1 MAVIEEEDEFYSACI
16 KKGRNA
22 FNIVSDLHYTYHSN
36 LACIR
41 DKMRSCVVAINK
53 REKKQ
58 ISNLLCND
66 AMLIAISLLVNKM
79 IHFCGKFI
87 TLQLII
93 MCEIMG

>member
-1 MAVIEEEDEFYSACI
+1 MAVIEEEDELYSACI

-22 FNIVSDLHYTYHSN
+22 FNIVSDLHYSNHSN

-41 DKMRSCVVAINK
+41 DKTRSCVVVINK
-53 REKKQ
+53 KKKQ

-66 AMLIAISLLVNKM
+66 VMLIAISLLVNKM
-79 IHFCGKFI
+79 IQFCAKFI

-93 MCEIMG
+93 LCEIMG